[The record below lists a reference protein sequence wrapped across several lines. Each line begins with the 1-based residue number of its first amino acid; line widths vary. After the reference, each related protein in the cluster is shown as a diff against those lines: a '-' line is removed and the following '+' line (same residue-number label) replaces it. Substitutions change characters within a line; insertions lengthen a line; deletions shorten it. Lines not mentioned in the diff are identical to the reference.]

1 MDFGLTSEQ
10 QMLVDSI
17 RAFVEAEL
25 KPYEEEV
32 ERTNK
37 VRPELIRQY
46 AHHLADLAVER
57 EPTKARPEVHAISMV
72 SLNGRRPQPMIDD
85 QVDLAAEPPTLGTP
99 SWVAPLRLPLPPR
112 DQVWEPE

>member
-37 VRPELIRQY
+37 VRPELIQQIH
-46 AHHLADLAVER
+46 AA
-57 EPTKARPEVHAISMV
+57 ARDANGCWRSRSSRSFAPASPISC
-72 SLNGRRPQPMIDD
+72 R
-85 QVDLAAEPPTLGTP
+85 AA
-99 SWVAPLRLPLPPR
+99 
-112 DQVWEPE
+112 